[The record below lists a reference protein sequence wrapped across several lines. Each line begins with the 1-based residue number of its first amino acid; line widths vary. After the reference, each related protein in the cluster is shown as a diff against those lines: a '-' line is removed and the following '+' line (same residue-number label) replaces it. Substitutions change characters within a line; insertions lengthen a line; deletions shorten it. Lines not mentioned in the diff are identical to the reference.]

1 MLRTIQK
8 VLLAGGLALAACS
21 SQSGSNAQ
29 PSSKPVE
36 TTGQAAP
43 DNTRVNERDRQG
55 ATVTPLDQSNQEADL
70 KITQDLRQ
78 RLVNDDG
85 LSFDAKNIKI
95 VTSGSV
101 ITLRGP
107 VKSQTEKQQIES
119 QARAVPGVASVNDE
133 LEVTGDK

>member
-1 MLRTIQK
+1 MLATIKK
-8 VLLAGGLALAACS
+8 VLIAGGLALAACS
-21 SQSGSNAQ
+21 SQSSSNPA
-29 PSSKPVE
+29 PSAKPVE
-36 TTGQAAP
+36 TTGQVAP
-43 DNTRVNERDRQG
+43 DNTGVNLRDRQG

-107 VKSQTEKQQIES
+107 VKSRTEKQMIES
-119 QARAVPGVASVNDE
+119 QARAVAGVASVNDE
-133 LEVTGDK
+133 LEVAPQ

>member
-1 MLRTIQK
+1 MLATIK
-8 VLLAGGLALAACS
+8 NVLIAGGLALAACS
-21 SQSGSNAQ
+21 SQSASSA
-29 PSSKPVE
+29 PSAKPVE
-36 TTGQAAP
+36 TTGAVAP
-43 DNTRVNERDRQG
+43 DNTGVNLRDRQG

-107 VKSQTEKQQIES
+107 VKSQTEKQMIES
-119 QARAVPGVASVNDE
+119 QARAVAGVASVNDE